1 MEYLVNNQMN
11 ESLGNDLVN
20 ENELEELY
28 GGDCVVYDVCICR
41 TRGGTYADEDD
52 ENIVF

>member
-1 MEYLVNNQMN
+1 MERLVDNQRN
-11 ESLGNDLVN
+11 ENLANDLVN

-28 GGDCVVYDVCICR
+28 GGDCTVYDVCICR
-41 TRGGTYADEDD
+41 RRDVSFADEDD